1 MMVLMLN
8 IDMEFIN
15 GILFVRVNGSLKK
28 TTINI
33 FNDKLIPIIKDNG
46 IKNLVYNFDKLIC
59 IDEDGFNSL
68 LNTYNE
74 ILNNN
79 GNLLVVNNKFKLKY
93 FKEVNNELSA
103 LKILKI

>member
-1 MMVLMLN
+1 MLN

>member
-1 MMVLMLN
+1 MLN

-33 FNDKLIPIIKDNG
+33 FNDKLIPIIKDSG